1 MSKLYGPYQC
11 VKPFRGMGG
20 VLYNVGD
27 KPVYLHRLAAQAK
40 LQTGHIAEI
49 GMVPEGVSFTAG
61 KPGFTLDLER
71 PENPYV
77 KAKETKAAA
86 LESGEESGE
95 PGEDQEVIQP
105 TDYTTMIAEAA
116 LESGDLVKIRQV
128 CEELGLPTTGNK
140 KVLTNRLIA
149 KLVELKGE

>member
-1 MSKLYGPYQC
+1 MSKLYGPYEC

-49 GMVPEGVSFTAG
+49 GEVPEGVSFTAG
-61 KPGFTLDLER
+61 NPGLTLDLER

-77 KAKETKAAA
+77 KAKETKSAA
-86 LESGEESGE
+86 LESGDESTEESQFIE
-95 PGEDQEVIQP
+95 PV
-105 TDYTTMIAEAA
+105 DYTTMIAEAA

-128 CEELGLPTTGNK
+128 CEELGLPVTGNK